1 MSEVE
6 GIIQKLDR
14 VATMKIS
21 PDKKIVRFMKTHM
34 KTVETL
40 VLRYKVLRMDFL
52 SRSERIENFRLKIDA
67 HEKKCLATIFQEG
80 TRYGIFM
87 VDDFE
92 NTAVLTLT
100 TLKGLE
106 RQFIIDDFGIQSQVQ
121 LDLWEKILLRG
132 INASV

>member
-1 MSEVE
+1 
-6 GIIQKLDR
+6 L
-14 VATMKIS
+14 
-21 PDKKIVRFMKTHM
+21 
-34 KTVETL
+34 
-40 VLRYKVLRMDFL
+40 DFL
-52 SRSERIENFRLKIDA
+52 NRSERIENFRLKIDA

-121 LDLWEKILLRG
+121 LELWEKILLRG